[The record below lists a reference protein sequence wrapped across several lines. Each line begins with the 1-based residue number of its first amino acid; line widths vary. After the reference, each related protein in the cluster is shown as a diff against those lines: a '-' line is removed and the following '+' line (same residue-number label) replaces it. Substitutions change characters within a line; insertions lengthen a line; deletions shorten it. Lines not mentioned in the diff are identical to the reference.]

1 MAGEHQRTAG
11 FCGLSAKLTHC
22 KVWGPCAGG
31 HGGHGHDVTYQ
42 GLSLHPASATHR
54 NLAKGFGGLM
64 WFWIFYRFYN
74 DYDTFLVSS
83 HCNAL
88 RLLLYGS

>member
-1 MAGEHQRTAG
+1 M
-11 FCGLSAKLTHC
+11 
-22 KVWGPCAGG
+22 AGG

-74 DYDTFLVSS
+74 DYDTFLFGHAQHFDHEDHEEHSHGSS
-83 HCNAL
+83 KGHH
-88 RLLLYGS
+88 